1 MTVQSISSHPK
12 EPYTKKECTD
22 SLNLSITKS
31 DISTGSKNLI
41 NKNNAH
47 SEGVGVERFNPDSNE
62 IVLKN
67 GRTIQ
72 Y

>member
-1 MTVQSISSHPK
+1 MYEKGLLAKPDV
-12 EPYTKKECTD
+12 
-22 SLNLSITKS
+22 
-31 DISTGSKNLI
+31 STGSKNLI

-47 SEGVGVERFNPDSNE
+47 SEGVGVDKFNPDNNE
-62 IVLKN
+62 ITLKN